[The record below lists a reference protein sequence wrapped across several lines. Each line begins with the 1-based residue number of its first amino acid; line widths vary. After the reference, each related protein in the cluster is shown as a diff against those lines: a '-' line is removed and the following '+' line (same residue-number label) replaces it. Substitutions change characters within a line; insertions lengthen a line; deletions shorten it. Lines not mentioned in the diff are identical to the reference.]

1 MKNNYIQIH
10 ITMKQITVFLLATL
24 FMVSCTEK
32 PGTDELSL
40 IKVEK
45 DSLKEV
51 KATISERLAEIE
63 LRIAEL
69 DTTKSLALI
78 STAAANIE
86 SFNHYFQV
94 YGSLASDQNA
104 QIYPEIG
111 ATITTIKVKEGQEV
125 SKGQT
130 IATLD
135 IQSIREQ
142 EAELK
147 TRMVLAETTFQKQKK
162 LWDQKI
168 GSEMQF
174 LQAQNNR
181 DALQNSLKGLQANIA
196 KGNITAPFSGV
207 VDEIFPK
214 EGEIAMPGM
223 PVVRLLNLSKMYIEA
238 DISEN
243 YVGKVKAGDQVIV
256 SFPALGI
263 EKPSTIE
270 RLGQFINPNNRTFKI
285 RVNVDNSDNVL
296 KPNMVALIN
305 INDFKQD
312 TAVVVA
318 SSLIMEGASNKR
330 YVFVVNQTK
339 GAHMVK
345 KQEVEVAMTYE
356 GRSLVKSGL
365 SGKEKLVDKG
375 ARSIRDGELVEIQK

>member
-130 IATLD
+130 IVTLD

-168 GSEMQF
+168 GSE
-174 LQAQNNR
+174 
-181 DALQNSLKGLQANIA
+181 
-196 KGNITAPFSGV
+196 
-207 VDEIFPK
+207 
-214 EGEIAMPGM
+214 
-223 PVVRLLNLSKMYIEA
+223 
-238 DISEN
+238 
-243 YVGKVKAGDQVIV
+243 
-256 SFPALGI
+256 
-263 EKPSTIE
+263 
-270 RLGQFINPNNRTFKI
+270 
-285 RVNVDNSDNVL
+285 
-296 KPNMVALIN
+296 
-305 INDFKQD
+305 
-312 TAVVVA
+312 
-318 SSLIMEGASNKR
+318 
-330 YVFVVNQTK
+330 
-339 GAHMVK
+339 
-345 KQEVEVAMTYE
+345 
-356 GRSLVKSGL
+356 
-365 SGKEKLVDKG
+365 
-375 ARSIRDGELVEIQK
+375 

>member
-1 MKNNYIQIH
+1 
-10 ITMKQITVFLLATL
+10 MKQITVFLLATL

-130 IATLD
+130 IVTLD

-168 GSEMQF
+168 GSEIQF
-174 LQAQNNR
+174 LQAKTNYNAQ
-181 DALQNSLKGLQANIA
+181 LKAVAQMRSQLA
-196 KGNITAPFSGV
+196 KTVIRAPFTGTIDDVITEKGSV
-207 VDEIFPK
+207 L
-214 EGEIAMPGM
+214 APGTPLM
-223 PVVRLLNLSKMYIEA
+223 RIVSLNNMYLEA
-238 DISEN
+238 EVPEKNIGS
-243 YVGKVKAGDQVIV
+243 VKKGSDVIV
-256 SFPALGI
+256 KFPVLNESMNTKI
-263 EKPSTIE
+263 S
-270 RLGQFINPNNRTFKI
+270 QVSNYINPENRSFNIQIAVPNKNGKINRNN
-285 RVNVDNSDNVL
+285 
-296 KPNMVALIN
+296 
-305 INDFKQD
+305 
-312 TAVVVA
+312 
-318 SSLIMEGASNKR
+318 SNK
-330 YVFVVNQTK
+330 
-339 GAHMVK
+339 
-345 KQEVEVAMTYE
+345 
-356 GRSLVKSGL
+356 
-365 SGKEKLVDKG
+365 
-375 ARSIRDGELVEIQK
+375 

>member
-1 MKNNYIQIH
+1 
-10 ITMKQITVFLLATL
+10 
-24 FMVSCTEK
+24 
-32 PGTDELSL
+32 
-40 IKVEK
+40 
-45 DSLKEV
+45 
-51 KATISERLAEIE
+51 
-63 LRIAEL
+63 
-69 DTTKSLALI
+69 
-78 STAAANIE
+78 
-86 SFNHYFQV
+86 
-94 YGSLASDQNA
+94 
-104 QIYPEIG
+104 
-111 ATITTIKVKEGQEV
+111 
-125 SKGQT
+125 
-130 IATLD
+130 
-135 IQSIREQ
+135 
-142 EAELK
+142 
-147 TRMVLAETTFQKQKK
+147 MVLAETTFQKQKK

-214 EGEIAMPGM
+214 EGEMAMPGM